1 MWRLDVGR
9 EIERQLSRI
18 PTRDNAWILAAFDA
32 LSANPIAGDVRK
44 LDDGRYR
51 LRVGA
56 YRVFYSLDREN
67 QVIRISDVVRRTSTT
82 Y

>member
-9 EIERQLSRI
+9 EIERQLSRL
-18 PTRDNAWILAAFDA
+18 PTRDHARILAALDA
-32 LSANPIAGDVRK
+32 LSANPIAGNMRK

-56 YRVFYSLDREN
+56 YRVFYSLDRAN